1 MLRPWVL
8 ARSSGIEPAT
18 FRSAVKCSNNWAYP
32 ALKQSKII
40 FHTKNPHSKIVTLT
54 CLTIGV
60 DEAWKCEGW
69 GVLIVSGSS
78 SCCSGEVG
86 NKVGDLSA
94 AASPTG
100 QPRPAVSPSLA
111 GKVALSWLPTVFGWW
126 MNPNDAI
133 VDDGGALALEDA

>member
-1 MLRPWVL
+1 ML
-8 ARSSGIEPAT
+8 ARGSGIEPAT

-32 ALKQSKII
+32 ALKQYKII
-40 FHTKNPHSKIVTLT
+40 FHTKNPHSKIVSLT

-69 GVLIVSGSS
+69 GVLIVSWSS

-126 MNPNDAI
+126 MNPNDVIVAGN